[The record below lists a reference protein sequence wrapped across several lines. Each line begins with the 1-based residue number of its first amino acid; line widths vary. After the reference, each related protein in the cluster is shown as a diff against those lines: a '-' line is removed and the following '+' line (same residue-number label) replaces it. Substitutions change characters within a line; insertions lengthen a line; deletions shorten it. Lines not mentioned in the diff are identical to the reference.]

1 MSQVRHNQA
10 VLAGVSNMYIVN
22 SNKTNQKPLCHTGGN
37 TMKLTLGQAAKT
49 ARRSKGTLSKAL
61 NSGAIS
67 AEKDDKGR
75 WQIDPSEL
83 SRWMSANPFPN
94 GSENQ
99 TETRKETQ
107 ENSALWIE
115 VKMLRERGDAMTAER
130 DRERGQLVD
139 QIEDL
144 RARLDGA
151 EAERTRLNA
160 ILTDQR
166 ENSKAPA
173 KRTLWKRLLR

>member
-1 MSQVRHNQA
+1 
-10 VLAGVSNMYIVN
+10 
-22 SNKTNQKPLCHTGGN
+22 
-37 TMKLTLGQAAKT
+37 MKLTLGQAAKT
-49 ARRSKGTLSKAL
+49 AKRSKGTLSKAL
-61 NSGAIS
+61 NSGGIS

-94 GSENQ
+94 SLENQ
-99 TETRKETQ
+99 SETPEETH
-107 ENSALWIE
+107 ENSVLGVE
-115 VKMLRERGDAMTAER
+115 VKMLRERIDAMTTER

-151 EAERTRLNA
+151 EAERVRLNA
-160 ILTDQR
+160 LLTDQR
-166 ENSKAPA
+166 EKGAAPI
-173 KRTLWKRLLR
+173 RRSFWGRLVGM

>member
-1 MSQVRHNQA
+1 
-10 VLAGVSNMYIVN
+10 
-22 SNKTNQKPLCHTGGN
+22 
-37 TMKLTLGQAAKT
+37 MKLTLGQAAKT
-49 ARRSKGTLSKAL
+49 AKRSKGTLSKAL
-61 NSGAIS
+61 NSGGIS

-94 GSENQ
+94 GRENQ
-99 TETRKETQ
+99 YETPEEAH
-107 ENSALWIE
+107 ENSALGVE
-115 VKMLRERGDAMTAER
+115 VKMLRERIDTMTVER

-144 RARLDGA
+144 RTRLDGA

-160 ILTDQR
+160 LLTDQR
-166 ENSKAPA
+166 EISTASV
-173 KRTLWKRLLR
+173 KRGFWGRVLGK

>member
-1 MSQVRHNQA
+1 
-10 VLAGVSNMYIVN
+10 
-22 SNKTNQKPLCHTGGN
+22 
-37 TMKLTLGQAAKT
+37 MKLTLGQAAKT
-49 ARRSKGTLSKAL
+49 AKRSKGTLSKAL
-61 NSGAIS
+61 NSGGIS

-94 GSENQ
+94 SLENQ
-99 TETRKETQ
+99 SETPEGTH
-107 ENSALWIE
+107 ENSVLGVE
-115 VKMLRERGDAMTAER
+115 VKMLRERIDAVTAER

-151 EAERTRLNA
+151 EAERSRLNA
-160 ILTDQR
+160 LLTDQR
-166 ENSKAPA
+166 GSTITSP
-173 KRTLWKRLLR
+173 KRTFWGRLFG

>member
-1 MSQVRHNQA
+1 
-10 VLAGVSNMYIVN
+10 
-22 SNKTNQKPLCHTGGN
+22 
-37 TMKLTLGQAAKT
+37 MKLTLGQAAKT
-49 ARRSKGTLSKAL
+49 AKRSKGTLSKAL
-61 NSGAIS
+61 NSGGIS

-94 GSENQ
+94 DLENQ
-99 TETRKETQ
+99 SETPEETH
-107 ENSALWIE
+107 ENSVLGVE
-115 VKMLRERGDAMTAER
+115 VKMLRERIEAMTAER

-151 EAERTRLNA
+151 EAERVRLNA
-160 ILTDQR
+160 LLTHQR
-166 ENSKAPA
+166 EIPKVPA
-173 KRTLWKRLLR
+173 KRTFWGRLLG

>member
-1 MSQVRHNQA
+1 
-10 VLAGVSNMYIVN
+10 
-22 SNKTNQKPLCHTGGN
+22 
-37 TMKLTLGQAAKT
+37 MKLTLGQAAKT

-61 NSGAIS
+61 NSGGIS

-94 GSENQ
+94 SLEDHSE
-99 TETRKETQ
+99 TLKDTH
-107 ENSALWIE
+107 ENSDIGIE
-115 VKMLRERGDAMTAER
+115 VKMLRDWIDAMNAER

-151 EAERTRLNA
+151 EAERVRLNA
-160 ILTDQR
+160 LLTDQR
-166 ENSKAPA
+166 EKAAAPI
-173 KRTLWKRLLR
+173 RRSFWGRLVGK

>member
-1 MSQVRHNQA
+1 
-10 VLAGVSNMYIVN
+10 
-22 SNKTNQKPLCHTGGN
+22 
-37 TMKLTLGQAAKT
+37 MKLTLGQAAKT

-61 NSGAIS
+61 NSGGIS

-94 GSENQ
+94 SLKNQSE
-99 TETRKETQ
+99 TPGETH
-107 ENSALWIE
+107 ENSALGVE
-115 VKMLRERGDAMTAER
+115 VKMLRERIEAMTAER

-139 QIEDL
+139 LIEDL

-151 EAERTRLNA
+151 EAERGRLNA
-160 ILTDQR
+160 LLTDQR
-166 ENSKAPA
+166 GSNITSP
-173 KRTLWKRLLR
+173 KRTFWRRLFG

>member
-1 MSQVRHNQA
+1 
-10 VLAGVSNMYIVN
+10 
-22 SNKTNQKPLCHTGGN
+22 
-37 TMKLTLGQAAKT
+37 MKLTLGQAAK
-49 ARRSKGTLSKAL
+49 AAGRSKGTLSKSL
-61 NSGAIS
+61 NSGGMS

-83 SRWMSANPFPN
+83 SRWMSANPFQN
-94 GSENQ
+94 GRENQ
-99 TETRKETQ
+99 VETHVETH
-107 ENSALWIE
+107 ENSALSVE
-115 VKMLRERGDAMTAER
+115 VKMLREQINAMAAER

-160 ILTDQR
+160 LLTVQR
-166 ENSKAPA
+166 ESPQAPPQR
-173 KRTLWKRLLR
+173 KFWGRVFG

>member
-1 MSQVRHNQA
+1 
-10 VLAGVSNMYIVN
+10 
-22 SNKTNQKPLCHTGGN
+22 
-37 TMKLTLGQAAKT
+37 MKLTLGQAAKT
-49 ARRSKGTLSKAL
+49 AKRSKGTLSKAL
-61 NSGAIS
+61 NSGGIS

-94 GSENQ
+94 GRENQ
-99 TETRKETQ
+99 YETHVETH
-107 ENSALWIE
+107 ENSALEVE
-115 VKMLRERGDAMTAER
+115 VKMLREQVGAMTVER

-151 EAERTRLNA
+151 EAERVRLNA
-160 ILTDQR
+160 LLTDQR
-166 ENSKAPA
+166 EKAEVSV
-173 KRTLWKRLLR
+173 RRSFWSRLVG

>member
-1 MSQVRHNQA
+1 
-10 VLAGVSNMYIVN
+10 
-22 SNKTNQKPLCHTGGN
+22 
-37 TMKLTLGQAAKT
+37 MKLTLGQAAKT
-49 ARRSKGTLSKAL
+49 AKRSKGTLSKAL
-61 NSGAIS
+61 NSGGIS

-94 GSENQ
+94 GHENQ
-99 TETRKETQ
+99 SETPEETH
-107 ENSALWIE
+107 ENSVLGVE
-115 VKMLRERGDAMTAER
+115 VKMLRERIDAMTAER

-151 EAERTRLNA
+151 EAERVRLNA
-160 ILTDQR
+160 LLTDQR
-166 ENSKAPA
+166 DPKKSTA
-173 KRTLWKRLLR
+173 KRGFWVRFTGGD

>member
-1 MSQVRHNQA
+1 
-10 VLAGVSNMYIVN
+10 
-22 SNKTNQKPLCHTGGN
+22 
-37 TMKLTLGQAAKT
+37 MKLTLGQAAKT
-49 ARRSKGTLSKAL
+49 AKRSKGTLSKAL
-61 NSGAIS
+61 NSGGIS

-94 GSENQ
+94 GRENQ
-99 TETRKETQ
+99 YETQKETH
-107 ENSALWIE
+107 ENSALGVE
-115 VKMLRERGDAMTAER
+115 VKMLRERIDAMTTER

-151 EAERTRLNA
+151 EAERVRLNA
-160 ILTDQR
+160 LLTDQR
-166 ENSKAPA
+166 EKGAAPI
-173 KRTLWKRLLR
+173 RRSFWGRLVGK

>member
-1 MSQVRHNQA
+1 
-10 VLAGVSNMYIVN
+10 
-22 SNKTNQKPLCHTGGN
+22 
-37 TMKLTLGQAAKT
+37 MKLTLGQAAK
-49 ARRSKGTLSKAL
+49 AAKRSKGTLSKAL
-61 NSGAIS
+61 NSGGIS

-94 GSENQ
+94 SLENQ
-99 TETRKETQ
+99 SETPEETHG
-107 ENSALWIE
+107 NSALGVE
-115 VKMLRERGDAMTAER
+115 VKMLRERIAAVTAER

-151 EAERTRLNA
+151 EAERVRLNA
-160 ILTDQR
+160 LLTHQR
-166 ENSKAPA
+166 GKSEMPARRGFWARLAGNSG
-173 KRTLWKRLLR
+173 

>member
-1 MSQVRHNQA
+1 
-10 VLAGVSNMYIVN
+10 
-22 SNKTNQKPLCHTGGN
+22 
-37 TMKLTLGQAAKT
+37 MKLTLGQAAKT
-49 ARRSKGTLSKAL
+49 AKRSKGTLSKAL
-61 NSGAIS
+61 NSGGIS

-94 GSENQ
+94 SLENQ
-99 TETRKETQ
+99 QETPEETH
-107 ENSALWIE
+107 ENSALSVE
-115 VKMLRERGDAMTAER
+115 VKMLRERIDAMTAER

-144 RARLDGA
+144 RTRLDGA

-160 ILTDQR
+160 LLTDQR
-166 ENSKAPA
+166 ASSTTRES
-173 KRTLWKRLLR
+173 RGFWGRLFG

>member
-1 MSQVRHNQA
+1 
-10 VLAGVSNMYIVN
+10 
-22 SNKTNQKPLCHTGGN
+22 
-37 TMKLTLGQAAKT
+37 MKLTLGQAAKT
-49 ARRSKGTLSKAL
+49 AKRSKGTLSKAL
-61 NSGAIS
+61 NSGGIS
-67 AEKDDKGR
+67 AEKDEKGR

-94 GSENQ
+94 SLQNQSE
-99 TETRKETQ
+99 TPEETH
-107 ENSALWIE
+107 ENSALGVE
-115 VKMLRERGDAMTAER
+115 AKMLRERIDAMIDER

-151 EAERTRLNA
+151 EAERVRLNA
-160 ILTDQR
+160 LLTDQR

-173 KRTLWKRLLR
+173 KRSFFARLLG

>member
-1 MSQVRHNQA
+1 
-10 VLAGVSNMYIVN
+10 
-22 SNKTNQKPLCHTGGN
+22 
-37 TMKLTLGQAAKT
+37 MKLTLGQAAKT
-49 ARRSKGTLSKAL
+49 AKRSKGTLSKAL
-61 NSGAIS
+61 NAGGIS

-94 GSENQ
+94 SRENQ
-99 TETRKETQ
+99 YETQ
-107 ENSALWIE
+107 DETHENSALGVE
-115 VKMLRERGDAMTAER
+115 VKMLRERIDAMTAER

-160 ILTDQR
+160 LLTDQR
-166 ENSKAPA
+166 EAHKTPI
-173 KRTLWKRLLR
+173 KRSFWARLLG

>member
-1 MSQVRHNQA
+1 
-10 VLAGVSNMYIVN
+10 
-22 SNKTNQKPLCHTGGN
+22 
-37 TMKLTLGQAAKT
+37 MKLTLGQAAK
-49 ARRSKGTLSKAL
+49 AAKRSKGTLSKAL
-61 NSGAIS
+61 NSGGIS

-99 TETRKETQ
+99 SETLLETHK
-107 ENSALWIE
+107 NSALGVE
-115 VKMLRERGDAMTAER
+115 VKMLRERIDAMTVER

-144 RARLDGA
+144 RTRLDGA

-160 ILTDQR
+160 LLTDQR
-166 ENSKAPA
+166 ENSITPA
-173 KRTLWKRLLR
+173 KRTFWGRFR